1 MAKYL
6 DGEGVETL
14 WGKVKSYANDGVA
27 NLKTLDNTWTG
38 ANNFTGTIQK
48 GGVNV
53 ATVDDISNR
62 IHYVDNGDLT
72 LQSTHQLVFAGYG
85 GGLCALTYYD
95 TGNEKATTFKMSD
108 IESGKVLRLT
118 SWGIYLGNN
127 QLVSTDELDV
137 GSVKLTVPKGN
148 QVTVITL

>member
-6 DGEGVETL
+6 NEEGVEIL
-14 WGKVKSYANDGVA
+14 WGKVKSYTNEGVA

-85 GGLCALTYYD
+85 GGYAL
-95 TGNEKATTFKMSD
+95 
-108 IESGKVLRLT
+108 
-118 SWGIYLGNN
+118 
-127 QLVSTDELDV
+127 
-137 GSVKLTVPKGN
+137 
-148 QVTVITL
+148 